1 MMRGMGNMMGA
12 MSWFGWLFSAL
23 VVVLIVWLVMNIMRQ
38 RTEDTNLGATNSSTN
53 SNDALERAKQR
64 YAQGEIDRKTFLQIK
79 EDIAQR

>member
-12 MSWFGWLFSAL
+12 MGWFGWLFSAL

-38 RTEDTNLGATNSSTN
+38 RTEDTNLGATNSSPN
-53 SNDALERAKQR
+53 SSDALERAKQR
-64 YAQGEIDRKTFLQIK
+64 YAQGEIDRETFLQVK